1 MDNEELKNEDIPQ
14 KEMKS
19 GSNPLILV
27 GILIFLIIVII
38 IGAIVRTGSLS

>member
-1 MDNEELKNEDIPQ
+1 MDNKELKNEDIPQ

-27 GILIFLIIVII
+27 GIFIFLIIVII

>member
-1 MDNEELKNEDIPQ
+1 MNNTELKNEDIPQ

-27 GILIFLIIVII
+27 GILIFLIIVSRFL
-38 IGAIVRTGSLS
+38 ARLSL

>member
-1 MDNEELKNEDIPQ
+1 MNNTELKNEYIPQ